1 MQSSTTIFAQFS
13 HVSLWFLYLQGYRDF
28 SIRTVLQNYHFRNYD
43 SVYFHQI
50 EDLIIAF
57 ESKQEKETLRAAALG
72 KFYEDYQPSNWGL
85 LYEFIRITNDSEPV
99 NEATDDSRVIDCGLS
114 RKAKPTTLQT
124 FFKSID
130 ITEKHRI
137 LITILGL

>member
-1 MQSSTTIFAQFS
+1 MIHGLFR
-13 HVSLWFLYLQGYRDF
+13 RD
-28 SIRTVLQNYHFRNYD
+28 NYHFRNYD

-72 KFYEDYQPSNWGL
+72 KFYEDYQPTNWGL
-85 LYEFIRITNDSEPV
+85 LYQFIRITNDSAPV
-99 NEATDDSRVIDCGLS
+99 NEMTDDSRVIDPGLT

-130 ITEKHRI
+130 ITEKQRI
-137 LITILGL
+137 LITMLGL

>member
-1 MQSSTTIFAQFS
+1 MISRIQLGKAYIFLWKWKSS
-13 HVSLWFLYLQGYRDF
+13 
-28 SIRTVLQNYHFRNYD
+28 
-43 SVYFHQI
+43 
-50 EDLIIAF
+50 F

-137 LITILGL
+137 LITILGLWLKLLSYISNQSF